1 MKTKRESLLDEVERQ
16 SKLRA
21 FERLTEAERYVRDD
35 DVVISDSID
44 RAVRM
49 QRERYYTSRLWKGIC
64 IGLLI
69 VGFCVL
75 VGWAFIG

>member
-1 MKTKRESLLDEVERQ
+1 MKSKRESLLDEVERQ

-44 RAVRM
+44 RAVRR

-75 VGWAFIG
+75 FTWAFIG